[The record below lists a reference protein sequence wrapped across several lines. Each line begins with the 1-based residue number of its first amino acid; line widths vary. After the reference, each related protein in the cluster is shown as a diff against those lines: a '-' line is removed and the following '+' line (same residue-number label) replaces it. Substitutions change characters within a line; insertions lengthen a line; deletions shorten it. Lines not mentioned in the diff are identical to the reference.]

1 MTSWLLRWKA
11 ATSPG
16 VGMSSWPALH
26 TTQVCMLQL
35 AIHLSTLCMGMRPVD
50 ILCGTPQQ
58 DILCGTP
65 QQDILCGTPQQ
76 DILCGT
82 PQQDILCGT
91 PQQDILCGTPQQDI
105 LCGTPQ
111 QDILCGT
118 PQQDNISH
126 SEYVAKVQKGL
137 GDVFDKVWE
146 KTGQSQVRQKAY
158 YDRKVHD
165 ERFNTGDL
173 VWL

>member
-1 MTSWLLRWKA
+1 
-11 ATSPG
+11 
-16 VGMSSWPALH
+16 
-26 TTQVCMLQL
+26 MLQL
-35 AIHLSTLCMGMRPVD
+35 AIHLSTLCMGMRPV
-50 ILCGTPQQ
+50 
-58 DILCGTP
+58 
-65 QQDILCGTPQQ
+65 

-146 KTGQSQVRQKAY
+146 KTGQSQV
-158 YDRKVHD
+158 
-165 ERFNTGDL
+165 
-173 VWL
+173 